1 MSQTSEDRR
10 GAFRAA
16 IERFLQERLASKL
29 EKLAD
34 DDPKRNE
41 LLMRYVYTNWLEK
54 IARSATQVQ
63 RVTHPLRATFPAA
76 HIRETTSLYRTSAD
90 LVQRM
95 EVGTHCLGPGLK
107 DDVTGNAAVS
117 ADVREDMLEALNVE
131 CLGQRLC
138 DWIKASDP
146 DLLAAL
152 SDDQALAVSFING
165 LQQFIERPESAS
177 SHSLAKQLYWLIG
190 DDPADDGDFH
200 LLAPLYASSF
210 AHTVFRTINEDRFSE
225 PAKAAQKAKWER
237 RDHDGV
243 SREYPNLAVQKF
255 GGTKPQNISQLNS
268 ERRGENYLLASVPP
282 VWESPAIRPPLKIET
297 VFSRYFER
305 RREVRRLSDALK
317 DFLRRVADSGTN
329 IRIRETRADLVAE
342 LCGEALHMAAEL
354 RTYLAPG
361 WTAGAEC
368 QLNLAEQ
375 CWLDPA
381 RGMGDE
387 DFAAHGR
394 RGDWKDEVC
403 LRFGNWLNARL
414 QTDKTHFG
422 GLEALAWQSALG
434 NELKLLREELD
445 DE

>member
-1 MSQTSEDRR
+1 MEDIPQSLSPPGESQRIKAEIARFIREDRLQPKLDKLKD
-10 GAFRAA
+10 GADEAR
-16 IERFLQERLASKL
+16 QKL
-29 EKLAD
+29 LAD
-34 DDPKRNE
+34 HQPA
-41 LLMRYVYTNWLEK
+41 TW
-54 IARSATQVQ
+54 IAEAARQVEQ
-63 RVTHPLRATFPAA
+63 IQQVTHPVKFSHPQARGATSVNTEGNLGALS
-76 HIRETTSLYRTSAD
+76 I
-90 LVQRM
+90 
-95 EVGTHCLGPGLK
+95 EVGTHNLGERLYLDVACADAKYLPTYKFLCLVIDGRSLLERAI
-107 DDVTGNAAVS
+107 AA
-117 ADVREDMLEALNVE
+117 
-131 CLGQRLC
+131 
-138 DWIKASDP
+138 DP
-146 DLLAAL
+146 DLAAAL
-152 SDDQALAVSFING
+152 SDDRAQATEWMEAFARL
-165 LQQFIERPESAS
+165 PEPKGRIAS
-177 SHSLAKQLYWLIG
+177 HKLAKQLYWPVG
-190 DDPADDGDFH
+190 DGAYH
-200 LLAPLYASSF
+200 LLAPLLSSPL
-210 AHTVFRTINEDRFSE
+210 AHAVHKRISEDRFSDA
-225 PAKAAQKAKWER
+225 AKAARDARRAGKAHPEGY
-237 RDHDGV
+237 RD
-243 SREYPNLAVQKF
+243 YPNLVIQSF
-255 GGTKPQNISQLNS
+255 GGSKPQNISQLNS

-381 RGMGDE
+381 RGMDDE

-422 GLEALAWQSALG
+422 GPEALAWQSALG